1 MYFNVYDVY
10 YLQYSHQHVSASIL
24 AIFRVMFLLQEYKN
38 VNVVVSLHFM
48 IIMIIRIINVIKI
61 I

>member
-1 MYFNVYDVY
+1 LYFKVYDVFY
-10 YLQYSHQHVSASIL
+10 SQYSHQHVSASIP

-48 IIMIIRIINVIKI
+48 IIRIVNVVKI

>member
-1 MYFNVYDVY
+1 MYLNVYEIF

-48 IIMIIRIINVIKI
+48 IIRIRNVVKI